1 MALRRLGAAL
11 GALLL
16 CGCEV
21 YAVPS
26 PLPCPGELKG
36 TFDFAAD
43 QVVKA
48 TDCFFAQ
55 PGNPAYQVNN
65 PIAFP
70 GTISFA
76 TDGTSDAALCV
87 GYPHAQINTGFHTDL
102 DVTVGFLSPLLNVG
116 ACPCPSQKAAD
127 AGKCLC
133 QPNDPQLQN
142 CSCPVNQMQWI
153 DGTLVKDAQGA
164 ISTFQ
169 GNLTYVVVP
178 PGDLPPSDVCL
189 CQVRCEY
196 SYALAGKLVGT
207 R

>member
-1 MALRRLGAAL
+1 MAVRRLGAAL

-16 CGCEV
+16 CSCEV

-26 PLPCPGELKG
+26 PLTCPGALQG

-55 PGNPAYQVNN
+55 PGNPAYQINN

-87 GYPHAQINTGFHTDL
+87 GYPHAQINIGFHTGP
-102 DVTVGFLSPLLNVG
+102 DVTVGYLSPLLSVG
-116 ACPCPSQKAAD
+116 ACPCPSQNAAD
-127 AGKCLC
+127 AGKCIC
-133 QPNDPQLQN
+133 QPNDPQFQN

-153 DGTLVKDAQGA
+153 NGTLVKDAQGVT
-164 ISTFQ
+164 STFQ

-178 PGDLPPSDVCL
+178 PRDLPPSDVCL
-189 CQVRCEY
+189 CQVGCEY

>member
-1 MALRRLGAAL
+1 MAVSRLGAAL

-16 CGCEV
+16 FGCEV

-26 PLPCPGELKG
+26 PLTCPGELKG

-55 PGNPAYQVNN
+55 PGNPAYQINN

-76 TDGTSDAALCV
+76 TDGTNDAALCV
-87 GYPHAQINTGFHTDL
+87 GYPHAQINIGSHTGP
-102 DVTVGFLSPLLNVG
+102 DVTVGYLSPLLSVG

-127 AGKCLC
+127 AGRCLC
-133 QPNDPQLQN
+133 APNDPQLQN
-142 CSCPVNQMQWI
+142 CSCPVNQMQRI
-153 DGTLVKDAQGA
+153 NGTLVKDAQGA

-169 GNLTYVVVP
+169 GNLTYFVFP
-178 PGDLPPSDVCL
+178 PVDLPANDACL